1 MVWTQPLRLRTVK
14 DERTKSQDPTGAVKI
29 ASRRDYF
36 YYFFCG
42 RQGLRPILAG
52 RQGQCPNFAM
62 SKCFK
67 NRNVVNR
74 TEYRYDV
81 FSQISSPLTT
91 GSRQPPAMPTP
102 LSMTSTARHT
112 AAVLGGRHRH
122 QEEAKSK
129 SAWLIYN
136 TTPPRLFNPPSLPPH
151 LELQEPT
158 VKNNKLPDVS
168 ESSR

>member
-1 MVWTQPLRLRTVK
+1 MDPATGCGQSRTNAQKVK
-14 DERTKSQDPTGAVKI
+14 TPRGGKNRFPK
-29 ASRRDYF
+29 
-36 YYFFCG
+36 
-42 RQGLRPILAG
+42 GLFLLLFLWAPRALPILAG

-67 NRNVVNR
+67 NRNVVNH

-91 GSRQPPAMPTP
+91 GSQQPPALPTP

-112 AAVLGGRHRH
+112 APVLGGRHWN

-129 SAWLIYN
+129 SAWLICN
-136 TTPPRLFNPPSLPPH
+136 TTPPRLFNPPSLPP
-151 LELQEPT
+151 T
-158 VKNNKLPDVS
+158 T
-168 ESSR
+168 

>member
-1 MVWTQPLRLRTVK
+1 MDPAPAAADSQGRTHK
-14 DERTKSQDPTGAVKI
+14 KSRPHGGGKN
-29 ASRRDYF
+29 RF
-36 YYFFCG
+36 PKGLFLLLFCG